1 VSVDGIPLLA
11 AVLLL
16 GASAFVAW
24 EAGASHP
31 ARLVAQI
38 LVGAGLGGLPA
49 TLIFDQCKRWRP
61 DFGFMALM
69 VGFAIGISFGMLGT
83 AAAGRV
89 GAGRPGPGLELVGA
103 AVGACVGTF
112 LAFVTVC
119 DKERDLLTEP
129 LVIVLAAL
137 LVGSFATLGHQI
149 SSGGPRRFSSRG
161 GRIDS
166 RSSGSTA

>member
-1 VSVDGIPLLA
+1 V
-11 AVLLL
+11 
-16 GASAFVAW
+16 
-24 EAGASHP
+24 
-31 ARLVAQI
+31 QI
-38 LVGAGLGGLPA
+38 LVGAGSGGLPA
-49 TLIFDQCKRWRP
+49 ALIFDQCKRWRP

-69 VGFAIGISFGMLGT
+69 IGFAIGISFGTLGT
-83 AAAGRV
+83 AAAGRG
-89 GAGRPGPGLELVGA
+89 GAGRRTWGLFGA
-103 AVGACVGTF
+103 AVGACGGTF

-119 DKERDLLTEP
+119 DEERDLFTEP

-149 SSGGPRRFSSRG
+149 SGGGPRRFSSRG

>member
-1 VSVDGIPLLA
+1 VSVEGIPLLA

-24 EAGASHP
+24 EVGASHP
-31 ARLVAQI
+31 ARLVVQI

-49 TLIFDQCKRWRP
+49 ALIFDQCKRWRP

-69 VGFAIGISFGMLGT
+69 VGFAIGISFGTLATG
-83 AAAGRV
+83 AAGRS
-89 GAGRPGPGLELVGA
+89 GAGRRALGFFGA
-103 AVGACVGTF
+103 SVGACVGTF
-112 LAFVTVC
+112 FAFVTVC
-119 DKERDLLTEP
+119 DEERDLLTEP
-129 LVIVLAAL
+129 LVIAIAAL
-137 LVGSFATLGHQI
+137 LVGSFATLGQQI
-149 SSGGPRRFSSRG
+149 GSGGPRRFSSRA

>member
-1 VSVDGIPLLA
+1 MQVDGIPLLA

-24 EAGASHP
+24 EVGAAHP

-49 TLIFDQCKRWRP
+49 TLLFDQYKRWRP
-61 DFGFMALM
+61 DFGFLGLM
-69 VGFAIGISFGMLGT
+69 VGFAVGISFGMLGT

-89 GAGRPGPGLELVGA
+89 GAGRRARGSELVGA
-103 AVGACVGTF
+103 VVGACVGTF
-112 LAFVTVC
+112 LAFATVC
-119 DKERDLLTEP
+119 DKKRDLLTEP

-137 LVGSFATLGHQI
+137 LIGSFATLGHQI
-149 SSGGPRRFSSRG
+149 CGGGPGRFSRRA
-161 GRIDS
+161 GR
-166 RSSGSTA
+166 TA